1 MMNAKE
7 HAKHLI
13 EQLPEGI
20 VRGQVIAFLEFL
32 QEKQRRADQVMR
44 AMAELPEDDEP
55 TTAEDLEAI
64 KEAREAIARGEVVS
78 FEEVEREF
86 GI

>member
-1 MMNAKE
+1 MNAKE
-7 HAKHLI
+7 QAKHLI

-20 VRGQVIAFLEFL
+20 VRGQVVEFLEFL
-32 QEKQRRADQVMR
+32 QEKQRRVDQVMR
-44 AMAELPEDDEP
+44 ALAEAPLDDEP

-64 KEAREAIARGEVVS
+64 REAEEAIARGELIDAADL
-78 FEEVEREF
+78 EREL

>member
-7 HAKHLI
+7 QAKHLI

-64 KEAREAIARGEVVS
+64 KEARAEVARGEVIS
-78 FEEVEREF
+78 LDEFEREL